1 MCDQMT
7 TLPLS
12 DDGAAAEAPAVH
24 DHLPGVLVAV
34 GVLSIDDAA
43 GPRHALDAA
52 LTAWGL
58 GESHTPSQG

>member
-24 DHLPGVLVAV
+24 DHLPGVLVLLGGHAV
-34 GVLSIDDAA
+34 DDATRSV
-43 GPRHALDAA
+43 GDAA
-52 LTAWGL
+52 LAV
-58 GESHTPSQG
+58 